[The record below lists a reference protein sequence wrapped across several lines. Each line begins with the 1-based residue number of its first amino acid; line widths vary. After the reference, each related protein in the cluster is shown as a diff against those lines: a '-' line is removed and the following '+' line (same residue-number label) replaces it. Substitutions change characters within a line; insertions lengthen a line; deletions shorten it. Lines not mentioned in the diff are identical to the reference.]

1 MNLPTTAPANGL
13 TLDAVSYVFDFLQDD
28 KKTLKQCSLVSHQ
41 WREAA
46 RARLFRVVVLSD
58 CLQYF
63 GFKDSVVLTQRPVL
77 ANIRHLTIEA
87 STGHYFHQTP
97 DEPEYPLSLI
107 SALPNLETL
116 QLQGSLPRQGLFVE
130 TIRRVPQK
138 QFKLKKL
145 AFLCGDSFRAS
156 NYVRYVLNVLGLFS
170 QIDFLT
176 VSHGPDSEIESQT
189 HFEILDLAEYIKA
202 FQSYNHHIEK
212 LLVGKVKVQVNTRS
226 ADLRFWFQVL
236 YRICQ
241 LSELAELYIEKP
253 SDLPSVDA
261 YRIPQPYDLAVSDI
275 AQNLRVLRVQ
285 IGDIRALALE
295 AYRRSVHFRTCYH
308 LTEFYLEARGHA
320 LEPPNPNQNSSWVVF
335 CGIINSL
342 PPTVN
347 RTLRSLKIHWNFRG
361 PLPRVYQGYNWEPLK
376 VASDASGHFVWS
388 LSRTHYPRFGRLR
401 QLPLWRRA
409 CINSWPCLIGSPSS
423 FSQKG
428 CPFLRKDTVA
438 HRLRVH
444 VKCSDRRASFIPI
457 VYSTLSCNSPL

>member
-1 MNLPTTAPANGL
+1 M
-13 TLDAVSYVFDFLQDD
+13 
-28 KKTLKQCSLVSHQ
+28 SHQ

-58 CLQYF
+58 CLQYLD
-63 GFKDSVVLTQRPVL
+63 FKDSVVLTQRPVL

-145 AFLCGDSFRAS
+145 ALLCGDSFRAS
-156 NYVRYVLNVLGLFS
+156 NYVRYVLNVLGMFS

-189 HFEILDLAEYIKA
+189 RFEISDLAEYIKA

-236 YRICQ
+236 YHICQ

-285 IGDIRALALE
+285 IGDIRGKLM
-295 AYRRSVHFRTCYH
+295 
-308 LTEFYLEARGHA
+308 
-320 LEPPNPNQNSSWVVF
+320 
-335 CGIINSL
+335 
-342 PPTVN
+342 
-347 RTLRSLKIHWNFRG
+347 
-361 PLPRVYQGYNWEPLK
+361 
-376 VASDASGHFVWS
+376 
-388 LSRTHYPRFGRLR
+388 
-401 QLPLWRRA
+401 
-409 CINSWPCLIGSPSS
+409 
-423 FSQKG
+423 
-428 CPFLRKDTVA
+428 
-438 HRLRVH
+438 
-444 VKCSDRRASFIPI
+444 
-457 VYSTLSCNSPL
+457 